1 MDVFDCVSTL
11 SSIRVYDDRDVDM
24 ETIRKVIEAG
34 RLAPSA
40 HNDQPWEFILINEKE
55 RLQQMAKYCISGS
68 FIIQV
73 SFAVVVLTDPRSK
86 WQQIDTTR
94 AVQNM
99 VLTAWSMKLGSC
111 WIGRL
116 NEDGLKKYLK
126 IPDSWDVLTV
136 LPFGYFN
143 EKIVPR
149 VKIRKSPG
157 EVFHLNEYGT
167 RINE

>member
-1 MDVFDCVSTL
+1 MDVFECVSTL
-11 SSIRVYDDRDVDM
+11 SSIRVYDDRDADM
-24 ETIRKVIEAG
+24 ETIRRVAEAG

-40 HNDQPWEFILINEKE
+40 HNDQPWEFIIINEKE
-55 RLQQMAKYCISGS
+55 RLREMAKYCISGS

-73 SFAVVVLTDPRSK
+73 SFAIVVLTDPRSK
-86 WQQIDTTR
+86 WREIDTTR

-111 WIGRL
+111 WIGRI
-116 NEDGLKKYLK
+116 NQEGLKNYLN
-126 IPDSWDVLTV
+126 IPARWDVLTV

-143 EKIVPR
+143 DKIVPR
-149 VKIRKSPG
+149 SKIRKSPE

-167 RINE
+167 KINE

>member
-1 MDVFDCVSTL
+1 MEVFECVSTL
-11 SSIRVYDDRDVDM
+11 SSVRMYDDKQASMDV
-24 ETIRKVIEAG
+24 IRKVVEAG

-40 HNDQPWEFILINEKE
+40 HNDQPWEFVIINEKE
-55 RLQQMAKYCISGS
+55 RLKKMSEYCISGR
-68 FIIQV
+68 FISEV
-73 SFAVVVLTDPRSK
+73 SFAVVVLTDPNSK

-116 NEDGLKKYLK
+116 DKEGIKQFFN
-126 IPDSWDVLTV
+126 IPSKWDILTV

-143 EKIVPR
+143 ERIVQH
-149 VKIRKSPG
+149 KKMRKSPG

-167 RINE
+167 KIIE

>member
-1 MDVFDCVSTL
+1 MDVFECVSTL
-11 SSIRVYDDRDVDM
+11 SSIRVYDDRQADM
-24 ETIRKVIEAG
+24 ETMRRVIEAG

-55 RLQQMAKYCISGS
+55 RLQEMAKYCISGS

-94 AVQNM
+94 AVQHM
-99 VLTAWSMKLGSC
+99 ALTAWSMKLGSC

-126 IPDSWDVLTV
+126 IPDNWDVLTV

-149 VKIRKSPG
+149 VKMRKSPG